1 MSATYIHFIQLV
13 GWLNNNNKNDTRES
27 FEMIREC
34 VYLMSW
40 CVQLHR
46 FENKNLQK
54 KQQKRQKKYAKLA
67 IANNSHRNDAKI
79 CDTYNN

>member
-34 VYLMSW
+34 VLDVM
-40 CVQLHR
+40 V
-46 FENKNLQK
+46 F
-54 KQQKRQKKYAKLA
+54 A
-67 IANNSHRNDAKI
+67 IASIRK
-79 CDTYNN
+79 